1 MSTFDKTMKTLILSL
16 FLIIAFGLPASA
28 QTIDDIPEEYLSQAS
43 SNTANDIQQE
53 SVSLDT
59 PQLKEDTGSE
69 RTLPYGAQLFRGQFS
84 ADAAISLN
92 PNYVIAPGDKINI
105 ALWGAVNTT
114 QTTVVDA
121 QGNIFIPDVGPVKVS
136 GTKLGDLNT
145 KVRKQIRTVY
155 TDGVQVYTNMG
166 TAQPVSIF
174 VTGNVVAPGRYSGV
188 STFTVFHYIDLAQG
202 IDHDRGSYRNIDL
215 IRDGKTIESFDIYD
229 FLNQGLKPTTQLK
242 DGDTIFVKPQLKSAS
257 AKGEVRN
264 EYRFEFAND
273 VVLGEDMLNLAIPSP
288 STTHASLSGTRKGLP
303 FINYLSL
310 EDFKTAQIHD
320 GDIVTFSNGEIGN
333 QLTIA
338 IEGKH
343 GGPQE
348 MVVPYGTK
356 LSEVLDY
363 IPVDNKIVNIDA
375 IQLQRK
381 SVATQQKKSLEESL
395 NRLERKAL
403 SSAPVSNSGASQK
416 AQEIAFISQFI
427 QRAKLIEPEGR
438 VVVSS
443 ADGLEDV
450 LLENYDR
457 IIIPIRTSIVMVNG
471 EVYNPKAVVHK
482 SSKGVKYY
490 INRAGGF
497 SDFADEKG
505 ILIYKANGESIP
517 YDETKVE
524 AGDEVIVL
532 PKLKLNAL
540 QVTKEVVDVI
550 FKIATTAAI
559 PIALFDND

>member
-1 MSTFDKTMKTLILSL
+1 MAIYNTSVKTLALSILLLLSL
-16 FLIIAFGLPASA
+16 GLTAQA
-28 QTIDDIPEEYLSQAS
+28 QTIDDIPEEYLTQAS
-43 SNTANDIQQE
+43 TDNAQDIEPE
-53 SVSLDT
+53 SVSVDRPNLKQDT
-59 PQLKEDTGSE
+59 ETEED
-69 RTLPYGAQLFRGQFS
+69 LPYGAQLFRGQFS

-105 ALWGAVNTT
+105 SLWGAVNAT

-121 QGNIFIPDVGPVKVS
+121 QGNIFIPDVGPVKVA

-155 TDGVQVYTNMG
+155 TDGVQVYTNIG

-202 IDHDRGSYRNIDL
+202 IDHERGSYRNIEL
-215 IRDGKTIESFDIYD
+215 IRDGETIETFDIYD
-229 FLNQGLKPTTQLK
+229 FLNKGLRPTTQLK
-242 DGDTIFVKPQLKSAS
+242 DGDTIFVKPQLKSAA
-257 AKGEVRN
+257 AKGDVRN

-273 VVLGEDMLNLAIPSP
+273 VILGEDMLALAIPSP
-288 STTHASLSGTRKGLP
+288 STTHASVSGTRDGVP
-303 FINYLSL
+303 FIDYLSL
-310 EDFKTAQIHD
+310 KDFKTTQIHD
-320 GDIVTFSNGEIGN
+320 GDAVTFSNGETGD
-333 QLTIA
+333 QLTIT
-338 IEGKH
+338 ITGKH
-343 GGPQE
+343 DGPQE
-348 MVVPYGTK
+348 MIVPYGTK

-363 IPVDNKIVNIDA
+363 IPVDKDIVNIDA

-381 SVATQQKKSLEESL
+381 SVAAQQKKSLEESL

-403 SSAPVSNSGASQK
+403 SSTPLSQSAASQK
-416 AQEIAFISQFI
+416 AQEIAFISRFI
-427 QRAKLIEPEGR
+427 ERAKQVEPEGR
-438 VVVSS
+438 VVVSGK
-443 ADGLEDV
+443 DGLEDV
-450 LLENYDR
+450 LLEDNDN

-471 EVYNPKAVVHK
+471 EVYNPKAVVYK
-482 SSKGVKYY
+482 SGKKAKYY

-550 FKIATTAAI
+550 FKIATTAAV
-559 PIALFDND
+559 PIALFDD

>member
-1 MSTFDKTMKTLILSL
+1 MAIFNTSVKTLTLSILLLLSL
-16 FLIIAFGLPASA
+16 GFTANA
-28 QTIDDIPEEYLSQAS
+28 QTIDDIPEEYLNQAS
-43 SNTANDIQQE
+43 ISTGAENKPEN
-53 SVSLDT
+53 VSIDRPDLKKDT
-59 PQLKEDTGSE
+59 ETE
-69 RTLPYGAQLFRGQFS
+69 ETLPYGAQLFRGQFS

-105 ALWGAVNTT
+105 SLWGAVNAT

-121 QGNIFIPDVGPVKVS
+121 QGNIFIPDVGPVKVA

-202 IDHDRGSYRNIDL
+202 IDHERGSYRNIEL
-215 IRDGKTIESFDIYD
+215 IRDGETIESFDIYD
-229 FLNQGLKPTTQLK
+229 FLNKGLRPTTQLK

-257 AKGEVRN
+257 AKGEIRN

-273 VVLGEDMLNLAIPSP
+273 VILGEDMLELAIPSP
-288 STTHASLSGTRKGLP
+288 STTHASVSGTRDGVP
-303 FINYLSL
+303 FMDYLSL
-310 EDFKTAQIHD
+310 KDFKTAQIHD
-320 GDIVTFSNGEIGN
+320 GDIVTFSNGETGD
-333 QLTIA
+333 QLTITIA
-338 IEGKH
+338 GKH
-343 GGPQE
+343 DGPQE
-348 MVVPYGTK
+348 MIVPYGTK

-363 IPVDNKIVNIDA
+363 IPVDKEIVNIDA

-381 SVATQQKKSLEESL
+381 SVAAQQKKSLEESL

-403 SSAPVSNSGASQK
+403 SSTPLSQSAASQK
-416 AQEIAFISQFI
+416 AQEIAFISRFI
-427 QRAKLIEPEGR
+427 ERAKQVEPEGR
-438 VVVSS
+438 VVVSGK
-443 ADGLEDV
+443 DGLEDV
-450 LLENYDR
+450 LLEDNDN

-471 EVYNPKAVVHK
+471 EVYNPKAVVYK
-482 SSKGVKYY
+482 SGKNAKYY

-517 YDETKVE
+517 YDETKVA

-550 FKIATTAAI
+550 FKIATTAAV
-559 PIALFDND
+559 PIALFDD